1 METHDFPL
9 SPGCQNYCHR
19 SGSVCL
25 GIQVVSARDWGA
37 RNSTKP
43 CHESWPNHIGCTVH
57 QDDNRKGCKWRDLRI
72 WWILVIIVPGNHMR
86 KPLNIMVRV
95 CVCVCT
101 SLSFA
106 DYVLRSPFVS
116 FAFADHFVE
125 SQTHTMQIHLYWKWP
140 GAVGSAKKATPF
152 VSNFCLRMMCF
163 SGLWESQDLI
173 LTWFS
178 AKLKTSQVCDG
189 LLGHW
194 NLPIVLWQQRVLT
207 NLNPLFICI

>member
-95 CVCVCT
+95 CVCVCVYIP
-101 SLSFA
+101 F
-106 DYVLRSPFVS
+106 VCRLRSPFS
-116 FAFADHFVE
+116 FC
-125 SQTHTMQIHLYWKWP
+125 ILC
-140 GAVGSAKKATPF
+140 
-152 VSNFCLRMMCF
+152 FCRSFC
-163 SGLWESQDLI
+163 WESDPYHANPPVLEVAWRCW
-173 LTWFS
+173 L
-178 AKLKTSQVCDG
+178 SQES
-189 LLGHW
+189 
-194 NLPIVLWQQRVLT
+194 NT
-207 NLNPLFICI
+207 ICIKLLFEDDVF